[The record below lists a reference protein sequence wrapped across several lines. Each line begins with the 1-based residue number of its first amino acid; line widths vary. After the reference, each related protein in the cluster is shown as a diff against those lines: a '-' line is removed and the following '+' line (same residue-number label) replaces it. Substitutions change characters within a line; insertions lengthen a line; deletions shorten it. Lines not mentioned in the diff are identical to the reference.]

1 MERKQQ
7 VYKNDNQLQQKIRP
21 EINELVTKNL
31 VIATAQQLPDKGPL
45 NHHMYTCLNPN
56 KIPTKGY

>member
-31 VIATAQQLPDKGPL
+31 VIATAQQVPQRGPL
-45 NHHMYTCLNPN
+45 NHRTRPKPN
-56 KIPTKGY
+56 KIPKGY